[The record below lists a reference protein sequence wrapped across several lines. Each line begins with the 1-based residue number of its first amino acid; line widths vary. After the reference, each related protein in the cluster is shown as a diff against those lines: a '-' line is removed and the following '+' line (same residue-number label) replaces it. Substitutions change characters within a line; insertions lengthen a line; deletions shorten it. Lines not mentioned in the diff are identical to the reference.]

1 MAKKTF
7 VVYVLN
13 RDPPVPFLSLSL
25 FLFFFL
31 LFFFL
36 FFSFRCSFEIL
47 GVVAKSVS
55 ISVNAIAHCDSFQW
69 FQIGKSVL
77 DDAERVRSG
86 RDLHACFGCWLNFQG
101 KYILKAFRDLINIS
115 SLKNKDKGKRCVFV
129 PLSNIL

>member
-13 RDPPVPFLSLSL
+13 RDPPFSLSL

-36 FFSFRCSFEIL
+36 FFSFRCSFL

-115 SLKNKDKGKRCVFV
+115 SLRNKDRGKKCVFV

>member
-115 SLKNKDKGKRCVFV
+115 SLRNKDRGKRCVFV